1 VPTALLIANG
11 TQAATYNA
19 LGNAFAAAAPVDGYG
34 QQADAWQTE
43 TESYALFTHN
53 QIKLN
58 EKAMLTLGLRYNH
71 EEKKLAGNLNSIQ
84 PSCDVLR
91 SASVLPIATA
101 ILAAQPPAQSLFTLT
116 CSPALNT
123 LQNGVYADKVTDDEF
138 TGIASLSAK
147 INPETLIYG
156 SYSRGYKAGGFNLDR
171 SAFSVL
177 PLTTVKRT
185 SDDLQFDP
193 EFVNAFEAG
202 VKYTLGRMATFNAT
216 AFYEDISDYQLNEF
230 AGFNFQ
236 TRNIPKVVS
245 KGVELETSVKP
256 MDGVTLNGGA
266 VYNEAYFDSPVTFGT
281 ETLRQGTVLR
291 QAPKYVAT
299 GSITVERPVTDSLNA
314 VFYLDGRWNSKYRTQ
329 TINRVPQTDN
339 KAYALFN
346 ARVGLNNGK
355 GWGVELF
362 AQNLLDENYFAGGFN
377 PPEQSGTWGVYPGVP
392 RTWGVSLKSEF

>member
-1 VPTALLIANG
+1 
-11 TQAATYNA
+11 
-19 LGNAFAAAAPVDGYG
+19 
-34 QQADAWQTE
+34 
-43 TESYALFTHN
+43 
-53 QIKLN
+53 
-58 EKAMLTLGLRYNH
+58 
-71 EEKKLAGNLNSIQ
+71 
-84 PSCDVLR
+84 
-91 SASVLPIATA
+91 
-101 ILAAQPPAQSLFTLT
+101 
-116 CSPALNT
+116 
-123 LQNGVYADKVTDDEF
+123 
-138 TGIASLSAK
+138 
-147 INPETLIYG
+147 
-156 SYSRGYKAGGFNLDR
+156 
-171 SAFSVL
+171 
-177 PLTTVKRT
+177 
-185 SDDLQFDP
+185 
-193 EFVNAFEAG
+193 
-202 VKYTLGRMATFNAT
+202 MATFNAT